1 MTNPEEKQYYQRD
14 IIRICQG
21 RGFDPKEI
29 DDFLNLYG
37 RKSFGY
43 TLQDV
48 DQFEF
53 AVNGPV
59 MKRLHPNMISDQWF
73 S

>member
-1 MTNPEEKQYYQRD
+1 MTNPEERKYYQRD
-14 IIRICQG
+14 IIRICQD
-21 RGFDPKEI
+21 RGFTPKDIEN
-29 DDFLNLYG
+29 FLNLYN
-37 RKSFGY
+37 RMTYGY

-53 AVNGPV
+53 AINGPV
-59 MKRLHPNMISDQWF
+59 MKRLHPNMISDQWM

>member
-1 MTNPEEKQYYQRD
+1 MTNPEERKYYQRD
-14 IIRICQG
+14 IIRICQN
-21 RGFDPKEI
+21 RGWDAKEI
-29 DDFLNLYG
+29 ENFLNVYNHQTY
-37 RKSFGY
+37 GY

-59 MKRLHPNMISDQWF
+59 MKRLHPNMISDQWY

>member
-1 MTNPEEKQYYQRD
+1 MNDPEEKQYYQRD
-14 IIRICQG
+14 IILICQR
-21 RGFDPKEI
+21 RGWNPKEI
-29 DDFLNLYG
+29 DDFLNVYG

-59 MKRLHPNMISDQWF
+59 MKRLHPDMITDQWF
-73 S
+73 T

>member
-1 MTNPEEKQYYQRD
+1 MNEEERKYYLRD
-14 IIRICQG
+14 IIRICES
-21 RGFDPKEI
+21 RGFDAKEI
-29 DDFLNLYG
+29 EDFLNLYDHMAY
-37 RKSFGY
+37 GY

-59 MKRLHPNMISDQWF
+59 MKRLHPNMIADQWF
-73 S
+73 D

>member
-21 RGFDPKEI
+21 RGWRPNEI
-29 DDFLNLYG
+29 ENFLNVYG

-43 TLQDV
+43 TMQDV

-73 S
+73 T

>member
-1 MTNPEEKQYYQRD
+1 MTNPEEKKYYQRD
-14 IIRICQG
+14 IIRICQD
-21 RGFDPKEI
+21 RGWDAKEI
-29 DDFLNLYG
+29 ENFLNLYDHMAY
-37 RKSFGY
+37 GY

-48 DQFEF
+48 DQVEY

-59 MKRLHPNMISDQWF
+59 MKRLHPNMITDQWF

>member
-1 MTNPEEKQYYQRD
+1 MNDPEEKKYYQRD
-14 IIRICQG
+14 IILICQR
-21 RGFDPKEI
+21 RGWNPKEI
-29 DDFLNLYG
+29 ENFLNVYG

-59 MKRLHPNMISDQWF
+59 MKRLHPDMISQQWF

>member
-1 MTNPEEKQYYQRD
+1 MNEEERKYYQRD

-21 RGFDPKEI
+21 RGFNPNEI
-29 DDFLNLYG
+29 REFLNLYDNMTY
-37 RKSFGY
+37 GY

-59 MKRLHPNMISDQWF
+59 MKRLHPEMISSQWID
-73 S
+73 